1 MKPYLQPMS
10 EEFIYASPEVPGATR
25 YRLLLAPD
33 VGALPA
39 VDQLTERG
47 RLMSESERNGHTGE
61 EVALVALSSPGLLKD
76 LLLTLAAALWAGLTG
91 STLLMLLVFAMSGTA
106 QAAIDTVF
114 M

>member
-10 EEFIYASPEVPGATR
+10 EEFIYASPEVPGSTR